1 MTFDVGSS
9 ETRTS
14 PRARIDPGPRSRRGD
29 PAHGASELRA
39 AMDAEPNALG
49 RTKRLWS
56 VLPREFAER
65 FRPYVGGLA
74 KAMVREIQHVVPE
87 YAQPLDG
94 AFGVYFTQ
102 AVEHAILYPLS
113 NIRDDVRSHE
123 DWREVFRLRGRM
135 EFTEGR
141 SLDCLQAAYRV
152 GGRVAWRHIAEFGQ
166 KQGVPVDILC
176 LCAEAIFAYVDELS
190 ALSIE
195 GYTEAQERAAGTMAR
210 RRRRLLELVL
220 ADPPASPQTLADLAG
235 SARWKLPE
243 WVTMVAL
250 EPIADQHARNSPSVG
265 EDVLVDLEGAE
276 PCLLIAGQFA
286 DVAGLEAGLR
296 GWRAAIGPRV
306 RLSEAAL
313 SLRWARRVIGLVQRG
328 VLADAPVTSC
338 TDHLTTL
345 WLLSDEFL
353 IRELSARSLAPLDDL
368 TVKQRAR
375 LTETLLVWLQSRG
388 SAPELAE
395 RLGVHP
401 QTVRYR
407 MHQLDGLFGDRLTDA
422 DERHNLEIALRAERL
437 LARD

>member
-1 MTFDVGSS
+1 
-9 ETRTS
+9 
-14 PRARIDPGPRSRRGD
+14 
-29 PAHGASELRA
+29 
-39 AMDAEPNALG
+39 MDAEPNALG
-49 RTKRLWS
+49 RAKRLWS
-56 VLPREFAER
+56 VMPREFADR

-94 AFGVYFTQ
+94 VFGVYFTQ

-141 SLDCLQAAYRV
+141 SLDCLQTAYRV

-176 LCAEAIFAYVDELS
+176 VCAEAIFAYVDELS

-210 RRRRLLELVL
+210 RKRRLLELIL

-250 EPIADQHARNSPSVG
+250 EPISDQHARSSPAIG
-265 EDVLVDLEGAE
+265 PEALVDLEGAE
-276 PCLLIAGQFA
+276 PCLLLTDEIT
-286 DVAGLEAGLR
+286 DVAALESGMK

-306 RLSEAAL
+306 RISEAAL

-328 VLADAPVTSC
+328 VLADAPVTRCS
-338 TDHLTTL
+338 DHLTTL

-353 IRELSARSLAPLDDL
+353 IRELSARSLAPLDGL

-407 MHQLDGLFGDRLTDA
+407 MHQLEGLFGDRLTDA
-422 DERHNLEIALRAERL
+422 DERLNLEIALRAERL
-437 LARD
+437 LTQD